1 MSKVLIANRGEIS
14 LRIAR
19 ACRELGIGTLAV
31 YSEADEQSLHVQ
43 LADEAICIGPPSSA
57 ESYLRGDRIMS
68 AAEIADVDAIHPGYG
83 FLSENADFAE
93 QCEACNILFI
103 GPRSETI
110 RKMGDKALARETV
123 SKAGV
128 PIIPGSD
135 GPVENEKE
143 ALRVAKKIGFPVI
156 IKAVSGGGGRGM
168 RIAHNAVSFTKEFLT
183 AKMEAEKAFGD
194 GTMYVEKY
202 LENPRHI
209 EFQILADKHGKILHL
224 GERDCSV
231 QRRHQ
236 KVVEEAPSVVLDD
249 DLRAKMGEA
258 AVKVAKACDYV
269 GAGTVEFLF
278 DENRNFYFLEMN
290 TRLQV
295 EHPVTEYITGVD
307 LVEQQIRIARGEA
320 IAFTQNDLKI
330 KGHAMELRVYAEDP
344 LEDFMPSTGTLEKY
358 QIPQGEGIRM
368 DNGFEEGMEVP
379 IYYDPMLAKLVTYGK
394 TREEAIEVMIKA
406 IDNYIV
412 EGVSTTLAFGKFVFQ
427 HDAFRSGDFDT
438 HFVKKYYSPDALKE
452 ETEQEARLAA
462 LLALKQ
468 YLNDKEQLRLPSN

>member
-1 MSKVLIANRGEIS
+1 MISKVLIANRGEIS

-19 ACRELGIGTLAV
+19 ACRELGIRTLAV

-43 LADEAICIGPPSSA
+43 LADEAICIGPASSA

-68 AAEIADVDAIHPGYG
+68 AAEVADVDAIHPGYG

-110 RKMGDKALARETV
+110 RKMGNKALARETV
-123 SKAGV
+123 AKAGV

-143 ALRVAKKIGFPVI
+143 ALRVAKRIGFPVI

-209 EFQILADKHGKILHL
+209 EFQILADKHGKTLHL

-236 KVVEEAPSVVLDD
+236 KIIEEAPSPFLDKA
-249 DLRAKMGEA
+249 LRNRMGKIAIKAAEA
-258 AVKVAKACDYV
+258 AEYEN
-269 GAGTVEFLF
+269 AGTIEFLV
-278 DENRNFYFLEMN
+278 DAKGNFYFIEMN
-290 TRLQV
+290 TRIQV
-295 EHPVTEYITGVD
+295 EHGVTEEATGIDLIKEQIQIADGQRLGFDQKDVILSKHAIECRICAENPAANFAPSPGEITLYYPPGGHGVRVD
-307 LVEQQIRIARGEA
+307 SHVYGGYNVSPHYDSMIGKLMTYGRTRKIALDRMYRALSEYLIRGIHTNVGLCKSIVVDPSFRQGEA
-320 IAFTQNDLKI
+320 TTSYVEEFMNRAPK
-330 KGHAMELRVYAEDP
+330 EL
-344 LEDFMPSTGTLEKY
+344 
-358 QIPQGEGIRM
+358 
-368 DNGFEEGMEVP
+368 FEP
-379 IYYDPMLAKLVTYGK
+379 K
-394 TREEAIEVMIKA
+394 
-406 IDNYIV
+406 
-412 EGVSTTLAFGKFVFQ
+412 
-427 HDAFRSGDFDT
+427 
-438 HFVKKYYSPDALKE
+438 
-452 ETEQEARLAA
+452 
-462 LLALKQ
+462 
-468 YLNDKEQLRLPSN
+468 